1 MAGHSKWANIQHRKG
16 RQDAKRGKIFTK
28 LIKEITVAARLGGGE
43 INFNPRLRAAIATAK
58 EQNMP
63 ADNISR
69 AVKKGTGELEGVN
82 YEEIRYEGYGINGAA
97 IIVDCLTDNKQRAV
111 AEVRHALTKNGGN
124 LGTDGCVS
132 FLFKHVGSIFFAPSN
147 DTNALVE
154 QAIELGAEDII
165 NHDDGSIEII
175 TNPSDF
181 TKIKEEFDQLQ
192 KKYELAE
199 VTMRPDVEVEL
210 VGIDGEKMQKILD
223 ALDDLDDVQEVY
235 SNGIII

>member
-1 MAGHSKWANIQHRKG
+1 
-16 RQDAKRGKIFTK
+16 
-28 LIKEITVAARLGGGE
+28 
-43 INFNPRLRAAIATAK
+43 
-58 EQNMP
+58 
-63 ADNISR
+63 
-69 AVKKGTGELEGVN
+69 
-82 YEEIRYEGYGINGAA
+82 
-97 IIVDCLTDNKQRAV
+97 
-111 AEVRHALTKNGGN
+111 
-124 LGTDGCVS
+124 
-132 FLFKHVGSIFFAPSN
+132 
-147 DTNALVE
+147 VE
-154 QAIELGAEDII
+154 QAIQLGAEDII